1 MTLSTLS
8 RRVGGF
14 VRNTSLAMSEAR
26 SHEYE
31 RPVSI
36 RAALILEWAARIVTV
51 LVVPIVGWFVSSI
64 RAEISKEADSRLE
77 ADKEIRAEIRR
88 VDVTREIA
96 SVEAALQASI
106 ADRQAIHS
114 EIRLLN
120 EKVDR
125 ILERLASP
133 R

>member
-51 LVVPIVGWFVSSI
+51 LVVPTVAWFANSI
-64 RAEISKEADSRLE
+64 RADIGKETDARIEADR
-77 ADKEIRAEIRR
+77 EIRAEMRR
-88 VDVTREIA
+88 IDVTREIA
-96 SVEAALQASI
+96 SVEAGLTASI
-106 ADRQAIHS
+106 ADRQSIH
-114 EIRLLN
+114 
-120 EKVDR
+120 
-125 ILERLASP
+125 
-133 R
+133 